1 MTVIYYMSIDRAD
14 KPWIGDRRL
23 TESQIRKTF
32 PRCHARCHYSTG
44 QKTLGVISLASKK
57 QEIRD
62 NRFPYEKINL

>member
-1 MTVIYYMSIDRAD
+1 MDLRGQNTAVLVDLILVFS
-14 KPWIGDRRL
+14 
-23 TESQIRKTF
+23 ESDQ
-32 PRCHARCHYSTG
+32 